1 MATKKFKAFTLDDE
15 AKVLRFHYLF
25 KKKMRTKPGFFLQKS
40 ALSFEKKKQFPGFFF
55 ERKRVVNMYFMIL
68 RVVCK
73 KRDF

>member
-25 KKKMRTKPGFFLQKS
+25 KKKMRTKPGFFYRSQLF
-40 ALSFEKKKQFPGFFF
+40 LLKKKQFPGVFLR
-55 ERKRVVNMYFMIL
+55 EREVNMYFMIL
-68 RVVCK
+68 RVICK

>member
-40 ALSFEKKKQFPGFFF
+40 ALSFEKKSNFQGFFLR
-55 ERKRVVNMYFMIL
+55 ERVVNMYFMIL

>member
-40 ALSFEKKKQFPGFFF
+40 ALSFEKKAISRGFF